1 MIKISKIEQLLKNL
15 EDLEKDLE
23 AGKIPKKQYVSL
35 KKQYTNRLDTL
46 EAAERVKRMQGRGT
60 SEKTLDHWASK
71 SKLEKDEKEQEE
83 LIKKY
88 VTTPK
93 PTRSQAKAA
102 SAAASSKGGI
112 SRIGII
118 AGVLLALA
126 FFVGTAFGVMMLN
139 TPVTVDNGT
148 VTVNQ
153 SAFPLIENLTTN
165 KTISNYTSTNTTKS
179 NTTHG
184 GSNNTPTPVTPTPTP
199 DPVIPKPDTT
209 PDGNGG

>member
-71 SKLEKDEKEQEE
+71 SKLEKDEEEQEE

-93 PTRSQAKAA
+93 PTKAQAKAA
-102 SAAASSKGGI
+102 SSSKGGI
-112 SRIGII
+112 SRIGIV

-126 FFVGTAFGVMMLN
+126 FFVGTGFGVMMLN
-139 TPVTVDNGT
+139 TPVTADNGT

-153 SAFPLIENLTTN
+153 TAFPLIENLTNNT
-165 KTISNYTSTNTTKS
+165 TISNHTLTNTTKS
-179 NTTHG
+179 NGSNTNG
-184 GSNNTPTPVTPTPTP
+184 GSNNTPTPVTPKPTP
-199 DPVIPKPDTT
+199 DPVTPTDPT
-209 PDGNGG
+209 PDVNAVSY